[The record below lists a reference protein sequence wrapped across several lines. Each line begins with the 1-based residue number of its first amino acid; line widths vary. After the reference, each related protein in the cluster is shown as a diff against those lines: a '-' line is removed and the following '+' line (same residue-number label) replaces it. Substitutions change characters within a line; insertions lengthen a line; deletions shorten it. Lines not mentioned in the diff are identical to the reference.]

1 MKNTLKIE
9 IDKLIKKDFFHFL
22 LANIFLLLGLLIA
35 FASAFWLNIKASG
48 FNGYYFIFPLMLPF
62 VFSIFVIYRYF
73 NLFGDRNGLKNK
85 MLIKILLVNIIIVF
99 LIGISFLFWSFL
111 VPSFSL
117 QYKKVSGDNKKNIE
131 KIIDIFKWIIIS
143 LSIIDIPIAILNISI
158 SAYYFKNTEK
168 IIKE

>member
-22 LANIFLLLGLLIA
+22 LTNIFLLLGLLIA
-35 FASAFWLNIKASG
+35 FASAFWLNIKASS

-99 LIGISFLFWSFL
+99 LIGISCLFWSFL

-158 SAYYFKNTEK
+158 SAYYFKNSEK

>member
-1 MKNTLKIE
+1 MN
-9 IDKLIKKDFFHFL
+9 LIICTTPLQTL
-22 LANIFLLLGLLIA
+22 LAKEIVKNYEDEKFYGIL
-35 FASAFWLNIKASG
+35 
-48 FNGYYFIFPLMLPF
+48 
-62 VFSIFVIYRYF
+62 FSNHFSKKVDRYF
-73 NLFGDRNGLKNK
+73 NLFGGRNSLKNK
-85 MLIKILLVNIIIVF
+85 MLIKILLVNIVIVF

-158 SAYYFKNTEK
+158 SAYYFKNSEK

>member
-1 MKNTLKIE
+1 
-9 IDKLIKKDFFHFL
+9 
-22 LANIFLLLGLLIA
+22 
-35 FASAFWLNIKASG
+35 
-48 FNGYYFIFPLMLPF
+48 
-62 VFSIFVIYRYF
+62 
-73 NLFGDRNGLKNK
+73 

-99 LIGISFLFWSFL
+99 LIGLSFLFWSFL

-131 KIIDIFKWIIIS
+131 KIMDIFKWIIIS

-158 SAYYFKNTEK
+158 STYYFKNSEK